1 MYNLSMRSG
10 CMRQFRTEA
19 RKSKKLAQALDNI
32 SCYLDAINNNA
43 DDLRAVLD
51 NYCSDFCLPQL
62 LRELRRDAQ
71 SVIDLTD
78 KISRLL

>member
-19 RKSKKLAQALDNI
+19 RKSKKLAQAIRNI
-32 SCYLDAINNNA
+32 GYYLDAINNNA

-51 NYCSDFCLPQL
+51 NYCSDFCLHQL
-62 LRELRRDAQ
+62 LRELRKDAK